1 MDSMVG
7 CGLFR
12 LFRMRKHHVF
22 EDRIIRED
30 KYDK

>member
-7 CGLFR
+7 CGLVR
-12 LFRMRKHHVF
+12 SFRMHKRHVF